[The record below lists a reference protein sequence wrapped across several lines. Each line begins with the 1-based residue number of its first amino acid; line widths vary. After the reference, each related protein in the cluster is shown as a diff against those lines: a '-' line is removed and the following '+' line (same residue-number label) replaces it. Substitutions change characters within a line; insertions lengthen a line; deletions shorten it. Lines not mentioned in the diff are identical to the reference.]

1 MWWMAFCNSQ
11 QQQQPCLRVAFAQMW
26 CTSSK
31 SSAEA
36 SWNVSCS
43 VRNPGKAKSKT
54 LTDGP
59 IRTNHNWMWD
69 KLQFASILE
78 FLLCHFPILW
88 NLRYLKEQNQIIHTI
103 LPERLSLPAVKK
115 QASYSMG
122 LRLVFA
128 QKLDENF
135 RSQEASGQALRIRN
149 LADVEHQHDIPGRRS
164 KTNLNL
170 KQLLQNNKS
179 SMQ

>member
-1 MWWMAFCNSQ
+1 
-11 QQQQPCLRVAFAQMW
+11 
-26 CTSSK
+26 
-31 SSAEA
+31 
-36 SWNVSCS
+36 
-43 VRNPGKAKSKT
+43 
-54 LTDGP
+54 
-59 IRTNHNWMWD
+59 
-69 KLQFASILE
+69 
-78 FLLCHFPILW
+78 
-88 NLRYLKEQNQIIHTI
+88 
-103 LPERLSLPAVKK
+103 
-115 QASYSMG
+115 MG